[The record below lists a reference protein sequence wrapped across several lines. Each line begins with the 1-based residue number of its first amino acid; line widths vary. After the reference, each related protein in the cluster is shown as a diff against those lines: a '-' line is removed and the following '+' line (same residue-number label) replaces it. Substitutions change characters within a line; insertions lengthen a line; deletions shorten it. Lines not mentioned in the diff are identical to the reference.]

1 MSEARDRMSSLIGDS
16 YDVLCAKL
24 ASQKSVSNFSGALDV
39 CPFLEMI
46 FNNIIIY
53 NNPEH
58 FSHDQWKHWLEFFF
72 DYLTMFII
80 VGDYDG
86 ARHLWRRIHA
96 HIKSGNTDL
105 SSMWNV
111 GALLMQQNM
120 PGAHAILNS
129 EEWSPHADKE
139 MIGQVRK
146 ALRASQWELLSKAYS
161 CVAMSTIAGSQCM
174 TSDEAFEECKRLGWP
189 VDGNGNVHPRPI
201 VVSHDGHDEER
212 LRSSMEMIARLSENV
227 ALFEKKTLKVDLTGK
242 ST

>member
-1 MSEARDRMSSLIGDS
+1 MSEARDRISSLIGDS

-24 ASQKSVSNFSGALDV
+24 ASQKSVNNFSGALDV
-39 CPFLEMI
+39 CPFLEMA
-46 FNNIIIY
+46 FNSFIILPT
-53 NNPEH
+53 NQERFSPE
-58 FSHDQWKHWLEFFF
+58 QWRNWLDFFF

-86 ARHLWRRIHA
+86 ARHLWRRIPPQ
-96 HIKSGNTDL
+96 IKSGNTDL

-129 EEWSPHADKE
+129 EEWSPHADKD
-139 MIGQVRK
+139 MMSHVRK

-161 CVAMSTIAGSQCM
+161 CVAMSTIAVSQCM

-201 VVSHDGHDEER
+201 VVSHDEER